1 METLAD
7 LNKKQEAEF
16 EALVSRQDNIG
27 LFTNVGIQLD
37 SPLDEKFSHFP
48 QDEVIKVLTDKYNQV
63 LKGLGV
69 DYTVQYKT
77 GQVNNYKNGWYCHK
91 GIGGE
96 SIFSVDDDTLTIPF
110 GVSKIL
116 EVLQVI
122 EGEEKSSLFLT
133 IGKYNTCYRQK

>member
-77 GQVNNYKNGWYCHK
+77 GQVNNYKNGLYCHK
-91 GIGGE
+91 WIGGE

-116 EVLQVI
+116 EVL
-122 EGEEKSSLFLT
+122 
-133 IGKYNTCYRQK
+133 